1 VSEDGRELYEAGRRK
16 HPDAMCEQCPWS
28 AHPYAGEKGPEDAS
42 MLVIGEA
49 PGAQEVKEGI
59 PFVGPSGQLLEK
71 VLVHH
76 GFDSRQIRF
85 TNVVACHPT
94 FVRGQA
100 PEAPPR
106 DAVRCCAPR
115 LRKEVLGR
123 ETVLL
128 LGNTAK
134 EAVLRTREPI
144 TKVRQGPPRE
154 HPSLPGTRLVA
165 SIHPAACLR
174 HSDSFPSLVKDVG
187 KLSTKGSQVYVRWE
201 APKYAVFDE
210 RESAVAALRALDNKR
225 GACAVDIEVGVDKD
239 ASFTHPDD
247 LLCVGVSYAPNRAF
261 VLGETALK
269 QAEVQATLATVLND
283 KDVTEHNGKYDD
295 QVLMRLGILD
305 RPVHSFDTMIASYV
319 LDERPGHHGL
329 EGRACETLG
338 APRWKDKLDRY
349 KGPRDSYAV
358 VPRPVLYKYNAYDVS
373 QTYLLREHDEK
384 ALKRQGLRHVHDY
397 IVEVAHE
404 LLYLELDGLGID
416 EPYLDVLTEE
426 YVELLEQ
433 LELELQQLIKW
444 PTFNPRSP
452 QQVLKVLQ
460 GFNFPVNGTDKD
472 ILAFCLSI
480 SPVASKRHKWV
491 SLLLEH
497 RKHQKS
503 FGTYVKGTKKRLLD
517 GRVYPT
523 YLPHG
528 TTSGRLACR
537 NPNVQNVTRGDK
549 LRRMFIPNEG
559 HCFIQGD
566 YKQAE
571 LRAMAVEGKDEYL
584 RGAFND
590 PDRDILSEVTER
602 FYGSN
607 WTKEQRVRGKAA
619 VYGVSY
625 GREAPS
631 IATEYGIPVSEAQ
644 GFINT
649 WFSLAKG
656 VAAWRKDIVNQ
667 VFKEGQAL
675 QTHFGRKRRFWLIT
689 KDNRVDVEKEALSF
703 VPQST
708 ANDICL
714 SALVRVRRAF
724 GNDSDSPRIRIPVHD
739 SLLVE
744 CARADRDEVA
754 RQMQQVMEETAAE
767 VYSDFVKFPV
777 DIAFGDNWGVLS
789 DA

>member
-1 VSEDGRELYEAGRRK
+1 MTTMDRK
-16 HPDAMCEQCPWS
+16 HPDAVCEECPWN
-28 AHPYAGEKGPEDAS
+28 AHPYAGEKGPTDAG

-49 PGAQEVKEGI
+49 PGAQEAAAGI
-59 PFVGPSGQLLEK
+59 PFVGPSGQLLDK
-71 VLVHH
+71 VLAHH
-76 GFDSRQIRF
+76 GFDSDQIRF
-85 TNVVACHPT
+85 TNVVACHPP

-100 PEAPPR
+100 PEAPPK
-106 DAVRCCAPR
+106 DVVRCCAPR
-115 LRKEVLGR
+115 LRKELLGR
-123 ETVLL
+123 KAVLL

-134 EAVLRTREPI
+134 EAVLGTRTPI

-154 HPSLPGTRLVA
+154 HASYPGAKLVA
-165 SIHPAACLR
+165 TIHPAACLR

-187 KLSTKGSQVYVRWE
+187 KLTTKGGQVYVKWE
-201 APKYAVFDE
+201 PPKYAAFEDPE
-210 RESAVAALRALDNKR
+210 RATLALQSLGVRR
-225 GACAVDIEVGVDKD
+225 GPIAVDIEVGVEKD

-247 LLCVGVSYAPNRAF
+247 LLCVGIAYAPNRAF
-261 VLGETALK
+261 VLGENALK
-269 QAEVQATLATVLND
+269 HAEVCAALAAILYD
-283 KDVTEHNGKYDD
+283 KDVEEHNGKYDD
-295 QVLMRLGILD
+295 QVLMRLGILK

-319 LDERPGHHGL
+319 LDERPGQHGL

-358 VPRPVLYKYNAYDVS
+358 VPRHVLYKYNAYDVS

-384 ALKRQGLRHVHDY
+384 ALKRQGLRHVHDH

-404 LLYLELDGLGID
+404 LLYMELDGLGVD
-416 EPYLDVLTEE
+416 VPYLDILTGE

-433 LELELQQLIKW
+433 LELELQELIKW

-452 QQVLKVLQ
+452 QQVMRVLQ
-460 GFNFPVNGTDKD
+460 GFKLPAKD
-472 ILAFCLSI
+472 TTADTLTMMLSMC
-480 SPVASKRHKWV
+480 PEGSKRHKWLSV
-491 SLLLEH
+491 LLEH

-503 FGTYVKGTKKRLLD
+503 YGTYVKGTRKRLIN

-549 LRRMFIPNEG
+549 LRRMYVPNEG
-559 HCFIQGD
+559 WVFIQGD

-571 LRAMAVEGKDEYL
+571 LRAMAVEGRDEYL
-584 RGAFND
+584 RDAFND
-590 PDRDILSEVTER
+590 PDRDILAEVTER
-602 FYGSN
+602 FYGPS
-607 WTKEQRVRGKAA
+607 WTKEHRVRGKAV

-631 IATEYGIPVSEAQ
+631 IAKEYNMAVGEAQ

-649 WFSLAKG
+649 WFGLAKG
-656 VAAWRKDIVNQ
+656 VAQWRKDIINQ

-689 KDNRVDVEKEALSF
+689 RDNRVDVEKEALSF

-714 SALVRVRRAF
+714 SALVRMRRAF
-724 GNDSDSPRIRIPVHD
+724 GNSSDAPRIRIPVHD

-744 CARADRDEVA
+744 CRESDRDDVA
-754 RQMQQVMEETAAE
+754 SEMRRIMEETAAE

-777 DIAFGDNWGVLS
+777 DVAFGNNWGELS
-789 DA
+789 DG